1 MSTVAIEALEP
12 VEVRSGWPRPNA
24 SAIAGGL
31 IVALFVVMAIA
42 PGLFS
47 SQSITALN
55 VSNHFAPPSW
65 HHLFGTDEVGR
76 DVFSRVVHGTRYTL
90 SMALAIVVIAAVIG
104 TLLGLLSGYA
114 GGWADQLVMRF
125 TDIFFSLP
133 AFIVA
138 MAVAVALGRG
148 IVSLVAALSL
158 IWWPTYARLVRG
170 MVLSIKERP
179 HVRSAQALGAS
190 RARILRRH
198 VLPFVQQPVLVRAT
212 QDIGYAVVAVASLSF
227 IGVGAQ
233 PPTPEWGLI
242 LAGARVSVTSSW
254 SYVVFPGLVIML
266 ATTGFALLGD
276 GLGGGIRRRPAPKA
290 AQKAPAKPVA
300 AEVKQG

>member
-1 MSTVAIEALEP
+1 
-12 VEVRSGWPRPNA
+12 
-24 SAIAGGL
+24 
-31 IVALFVVMAIA
+31 
-42 PGLFS
+42 
-47 SQSITALN
+47 
-55 VSNHFAPPSW
+55 
-65 HHLFGTDEVGR
+65 
-76 DVFSRVVHGTRYTL
+76 
-90 SMALAIVVIAAVIG
+90 MALAIVVIAAVIG
-104 TLLGLLSGYA
+104 TVLGLLSGYA

-198 VLPFVQQPVLVRAT
+198 VLPFGSSPCWSGPPRTSAMPSSPWP
-212 QDIGYAVVAVASLSF
+212 ASASS
-227 IGVGAQ
+227 G
-233 PPTPEWGLI
+233 WGP
-242 LAGARVSVTSSW
+242 S
-254 SYVVFPGLVIML
+254 P
-266 ATTGFALLGD
+266 
-276 GLGGGIRRRPAPKA
+276 RRRS
-290 AQKAPAKPVA
+290 
-300 AEVKQG
+300 GG

>member
-47 SQSITALN
+47 GQSITALN

-76 DVFSRVVHGTRYTL
+76 DVFSRVVHGTRYSL
-90 SMALAIVVIAAVIG
+90 SMALAIVVIAASIG

-227 IGVGAQ
+227 IGVGSQ
-233 PPTPEWGLI
+233 PPTPESGLI
-242 LAGARVSVTSSW
+242 LAGSRVSVTSSW

-276 GLGGGIRRRPAPKA
+276 GLGGGIRRRPAGKA
-290 AQKAPAKPVA
+290 VRR
-300 AEVKQG
+300 

>member
-1 MSTVAIEALEP
+1 
-12 VEVRSGWPRPNA
+12 
-24 SAIAGGL
+24 
-31 IVALFVVMAIA
+31 
-42 PGLFS
+42 
-47 SQSITALN
+47 
-55 VSNHFAPPSW
+55 
-65 HHLFGTDEVGR
+65 LFGTDEVGR

-148 IVSLVAALSL
+148 IVSLVAALSI

-198 VLPFVQQPVLVRAT
+198 VLPFVQQPVVVRAT

-276 GLGGGIRRRPAPKA
+276 GLGGGIRRRPAGKA
-290 AQKAPAKPVA
+290 V
-300 AEVKQG
+300 GR

>member
-76 DVFSRVVHGTRYTL
+76 DVFSRVVHGTRYSL
-90 SMALAIVVIAAVIG
+90 SMALAIVVIAASIG

-148 IVSLVAALSL
+148 MVSLVAALSL

-198 VLPFVQQPVLVRAT
+198 VLPFVQQPLLVRAT
-212 QDIGYAVVAVASLSF
+212 QDIGYSLVAVASLSF

-276 GLGGGIRRRPAPKA
+276 GLGGGIRRRRPAG
-290 AQKAPAKPVA
+290 KAPAKPVA
-300 AEVKQG
+300 ADVKEG